1 MDASISHNRPRLLFV
16 SPQFLFPAD
25 AGGKIRTT
33 GILRRMKG
41 GYFDIT
47 LASPAQPDEAQRYAD
62 DLTQICDRF
71 VAWPG
76 GRAKQTRFGSWR
88 RFAALF
94 GRLPV
99 SVASDRSAD
108 GKAVVQTLLAEG
120 FDVVVADFVHSAVL
134 FDQAPPHS
142 VLFTH
147 NVEAEI
153 FARHAR
159 HAGNFIKR
167 AVWRGQRRKMA
178 AFEARWLPEFDKVIA
193 VSERDLVFFVEN
205 YGVRHGEAIP
215 TGVDFDYFASSP
227 DLARADIPASGGELV
242 FTGSMD
248 WAANIDAMRYCMDAI
263 WPLIA
268 KGRPA
273 ARLTVVG
280 RDPPADLV
288 AEARKRRL
296 NWHFTG
302 LVEDIRPY
310 VCEAQVYIVPLR
322 VGGGTRIKIYEA
334 MAMRRP
340 VVSTSIGVEGLP
352 LEAGR
357 HYRRADQPADF
368 AATVLELLDR
378 PEEAAELAEEAY
390 IFILKRFSNRR
401 VAAQFEDI
409 CRRAMA
415 LSKSMPDAE
424 PVRNRKAALAG

>member
-1 MDASISHNRPRLLFV
+1 MDASFPQTRPRLLFV

-41 GYFDIT
+41 GFFDIT
-47 LASPAQPDEAQRYAD
+47 LASPAAPGEALRFASD
-62 DLTQICDRF
+62 IAQICDRF
-71 VAWPG
+71 VAWPRGVAKAG
-76 GRAKQTRFGSWR
+76 GLAALR

-94 GRLPV
+94 GPLPV
-99 SVASDRSAD
+99 SVAGDRSRE
-108 GKAVVQTLLAEG
+108 GKAVVAALLGEG
-120 FDVVVADFVHSAVL
+120 FDAVVADFVHSAVL
-134 FDQAPPHS
+134 FDAAPPHS

-147 NVEAEI
+147 NIEAEI

-159 HAGNFIKR
+159 HAGNAVRR

-178 AFEARWLPEFDKVIA
+178 AFEARWLPAFDKVIA
-193 VSERDLVFFVEN
+193 VSERDLAFFVEN
-205 YGVRHGEAIP
+205 YGVRGGEAIP
-215 TGVDFDYFASSP
+215 TGVDFDYFA
-227 DLARADIPASGGELV
+227 ADHEQAPPGVPQAGGELV

-248 WAANIDAMRYCMDAI
+248 WPANIDAMRHCMDTI

-268 KGRPA
+268 KARPTS
-273 ARLTVVG
+273 RLTVVG
-280 RDPPADLV
+280 RNPPPDLM
-288 AEARKRRL
+288 AEAQRRGL
-296 NWHFTG
+296 NWRFTG
-302 LVEDIRPY
+302 LVEDIRPF
-310 VCEAQVYIVPLR
+310 VRAANVYIVPLR

-357 HYRRADQPADF
+357 HYRRADNPADF
-368 AATVLELLDR
+368 AAAVLDLLDR
-378 PEEAAELAEEAY
+378 PGDGAALAEEAY

-401 VAAQFEDI
+401 VAAQFEEI

-415 LSKSMPDAE
+415 GHE
-424 PVRNRKAALAG
+424 PAPAHGRNVALAG

>member
-1 MDASISHNRPRLLFV
+1 MDATSPQIRPRLLFV

-41 GYFDIT
+41 GFFDIT
-47 LASPAQPDEAQRYAD
+47 LASPAAPGEAQRFAPD
-62 DLTQICDRF
+62 IAQICDRF
-71 VAWPG
+71 VAWTD
-76 GRAKQTRFGSWR
+76 GRAKTGPLADLK

-94 GRLPV
+94 GPLPV
-99 SVASDRSAD
+99 SVASDRSKD
-108 GKAVVQTLLAEG
+108 GKAVVAALLGEG

-134 FDQAPPHS
+134 FETPPPHS

-147 NVEAEI
+147 NIEAEI

-159 HAGNFIKR
+159 HARNIVRR

-178 AFEARWLPEFDKVIA
+178 AFEARWLPAFDKVIA
-193 VSERDLVFFVEN
+193 VSERDLAFFVEN
-205 YGVRHGEAIP
+205 YGVRGGEVIP
-215 TGVDFDYFASSP
+215 TGVDFDYFAFDP
-227 DLARADIPASGGELV
+227 GPAPSGLGDAGGELV

-248 WAANIDAMRYCMDAI
+248 WPANVDAMRYYMTDI

-268 KGRPA
+268 AARPS

-280 RDPPADLV
+280 RNPPPDLV
-288 AEARKRRL
+288 AEAARRRL
-296 NWHFTG
+296 NWRFTG
-302 LVEDIRPY
+302 LVEDIRPF
-310 VCEAQVYIVPLR
+310 VRAAHVYIVPLR

-368 AATVLELLDR
+368 AASVLDLLDR
-378 PEEAAELAEEAY
+378 PEDGADLAEEAY

-401 VAAQFEDI
+401 VAALFEEI
-409 CRRAMA
+409 CRRVMT
-415 LSKSMPDAE
+415 DRE
-424 PVRNRKAALAG
+424 PAPRHGRNVALAG

>member
-1 MDASISHNRPRLLFV
+1 MDAIVPHIRPRLLFV

-33 GILRRMKG
+33 GILRRLKG
-41 GYFDIT
+41 GFFDIT
-47 LASPAQPDEAQRYAD
+47 LASPAAPGESQRFAPDIA
-62 DLTQICDRF
+62 QICDRF

-76 GRAKQTRFGSWR
+76 GRAKEGPLAPLM

-94 GRLPV
+94 GPLPV
-99 SVASDRSAD
+99 SVASDRSED
-108 GKAVVQTLLAEG
+108 GKAVVATLLGEG

-134 FDQAPPHS
+134 FDAPPRRS

-147 NVEAEI
+147 NIEAEI
-153 FARHAR
+153 FARHVR
-159 HAGNFIKR
+159 HAGNIVRR

-178 AFEARWLPEFDKVIA
+178 AFEARWLPVFDKVIA
-193 VSERDLVFFVEN
+193 VSERDLAFFVEN
-205 YGVRHGEAIP
+205 YGVRGGEAIP
-215 TGVDFDYFASSP
+215 TGVDFDYFAFDP
-227 DLARADIPASGGELV
+227 GLVPPKVRDSGGELV

-248 WAANIDAMRYCMDAI
+248 WPANIDAMRYCMDSI
-263 WPLIA
+263 WPIIA
-268 KGRPA
+268 KARSL

-280 RDPPADLV
+280 RNPPPDLV
-288 AEARKRRL
+288 AEAKRRGF
-296 NWHFTG
+296 NWRFTG
-302 LVEDIRPY
+302 LVEDIRPF
-310 VCEAQVYIVPLR
+310 VRAANVYIVPLR

-368 AATVLELLDR
+368 AAAVLDLLDR
-378 PEEAAELAEEAY
+378 PEKGSDLAEEAY

-401 VAAQFEDI
+401 VAAQFEEI
-409 CRRAMA
+409 CRRVMA
-415 LSKSMPDAE
+415 GSE
-424 PVRNRKAALAG
+424 PVPSHGRNVAAAG

>member
-1 MDASISHNRPRLLFV
+1 MDATSPQIRPRLLFV

-41 GYFDIT
+41 GFFDIT
-47 LASPAQPDEAQRYAD
+47 LAFPAAAGEAQRFAPD
-62 DLTQICDRF
+62 IAQICDRF
-71 VAWPG
+71 IAWPD
-76 GRAKQTRFGSWR
+76 GRAKTGPLADFK

-94 GRLPV
+94 GPLPV
-99 SVASDRSAD
+99 SVANDRSKD
-108 GKAVVQTLLAEG
+108 GKAVVAALLNES

-134 FDQAPPHS
+134 FETPPPHS

-147 NVEAEI
+147 NIEAEI

-159 HAGNFIKR
+159 HAGDIVRR
-167 AVWRGQRRKMA
+167 AVWRGQRRKMT
-178 AFEARWLPEFDKVIA
+178 AFEARWLPAFDKVIA
-193 VSERDLVFFVEN
+193 VSERDLAFFVEN
-205 YGVRHGEAIP
+205 YGVRGGEVIP
-215 TGVDFDYFASSP
+215 TGVDFDYFAFDP
-227 DLARADIPASGGELV
+227 GPAPSGLGDAGGELV

-248 WAANIDAMRYCMDAI
+248 WPANVDAMRYCMTDI

-268 KGRPA
+268 AARPS

-280 RDPPADLV
+280 RNPPPDLV
-288 AEARKRRL
+288 AEAARRGL
-296 NWHFTG
+296 NWRFTG
-302 LVEDIRPY
+302 LVEDIRPF
-310 VCEAQVYIVPLR
+310 VCAANVYIVPLR

-368 AATVLELLDR
+368 AAAVLDLLDR
-378 PEEAAELAEEAY
+378 PEDGADLAEEAY

-401 VAAQFEDI
+401 VAALFEEI

-415 LSKSMPDAE
+415 DRE
-424 PVRNRKAALAG
+424 PAPRHGRNAALAG